1 VIVRLLN
8 PRQNFPIAS
17 SVGTRQFAEWVQ
29 PLVLITSP
37 GLLLIQ
43 KRCCN
48 TVRENVRWFEGGLK
62 VRWKVDRGRG
72 VGYWRGLRQLPH
84 GSR

>member
-29 PLVLITSP
+29 QLVLITSP
-37 GLLLIQ
+37 GLLLIE
-43 KRCCN
+43 KRRCN
-48 TVRENVRWFEGGLK
+48 TVRENVRWFECGIKG
-62 VRWKVDRGRG
+62 RWKVNRGRG
-72 VGYWRGLRQLPH
+72 VGYWRGLCQLPH